1 MYNIYD
7 MLDVYAKQNA
17 SMYGDLLE
25 GTNKEEILFRN
36 MTTDERIAYEEIKE
50 ADKQRLLR
58 FS

>member
-7 MLDVYAKQNA
+7 MLDIYIKQNS

-25 GTNKEEILFRN
+25 GTNKEDILFRN
-36 MTTDERIAYEEIKE
+36 MSSDERIAYNEIKK
-50 ADKQRLLR
+50 ADKERLLK